1 MKSYKQFTEERK
13 GCPPGEYYCHD
24 MKKCKKIPSGYH
36 VGARGY
42 LEQDDDNG
50 KKNGNGNGTNGNGH
64 SNGNGSNGG
73 GNGGVSEST
82 RIPSKIGNIIDVY
95 VGWRGKGYMIKMFFP
110 SVKKPSR
117 REVLDQVRKVYPG
130 AKLWSYQV
138 SKNGQGEPL
147 LQIGGTT

>member
-1 MKSYKQFTEERK
+1 MKK
-13 GCPPGEYYCHD
+13 CPPGEYYCHD

-42 LEQDDDNG
+42 LAKDDDENG

-82 RIPSKIGNIIDVY
+82 RIPSKVGNIIDVY

-147 LQIGGTT
+147 FQIGRR

>member
-1 MKSYKQFTEERK
+1 MKK
-13 GCPPGEYYCHD
+13 CPPGEYYCHD

-42 LEQDDDNG
+42 LAKDDDENG

-82 RIPSKIGNIIDVY
+82 RIPSKVGNIIDVY

-138 SKNGQGEPL
+138 SKNGQGEPIF
-147 LQIGGTT
+147 QIGGR